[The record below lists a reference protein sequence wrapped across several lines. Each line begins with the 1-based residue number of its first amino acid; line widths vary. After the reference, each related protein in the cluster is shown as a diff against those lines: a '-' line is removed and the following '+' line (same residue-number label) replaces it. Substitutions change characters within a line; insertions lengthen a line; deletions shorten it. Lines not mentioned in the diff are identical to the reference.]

1 MVSTTIQTKLMTNKI
16 KRYPLNMKS
25 KLSNIII
32 SCFIISALL
41 LATCAD
47 ADGECGSKGGGAR
60 CPEGMCCSIH
70 GYCGSTGDYCDPE
83 NCESQCPT
91 PSPTPPAPPPPPPA
105 PVHGDVTDII
115 TKELFE
121 KMLLHRNDNHC
132 PGGFYTYEAFI
143 TAARAF
149 SGFCTTGTLETRKRE
164 LAAFFGQTSHE
175 TTGTLSIL
183 ALRILFLFKCQ
194 NLI

>member
-1 MVSTTIQTKLMTNKI
+1 
-16 KRYPLNMKS
+16 MKS
-25 KLSNIII
+25 KCKLSINIIII
-32 SCFIISALL
+32 SCFIISASL
-41 LATCAD
+41 LATRAD
-47 ADGECGSKGGGAR
+47 ADGECGDKGGGAR
-60 CPEGMCCSIH
+60 CPEGMCCSNY
-70 GYCGSTGDYCDPE
+70 GYCGSTSAYCDADH
-83 NCESQCPT
+83 CHSQCPT
-91 PSPTPPAPPPPPPA
+91 PSPTPPLPPSPPIQ
-105 PVHGDVTDII
+105 GDVSDII